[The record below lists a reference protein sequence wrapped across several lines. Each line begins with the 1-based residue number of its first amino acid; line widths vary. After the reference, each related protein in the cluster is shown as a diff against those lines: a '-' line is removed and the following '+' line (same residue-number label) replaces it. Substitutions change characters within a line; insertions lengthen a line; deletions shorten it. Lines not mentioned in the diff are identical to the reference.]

1 MVPRTLREAG
11 KVALLFSRRRLFPAQ
26 GISRGFWRVPANW
39 SLLVVIYSA
48 NVCLLWGREHCQ
60 MSETLNAGQGD
71 EAAPVGCVV
80 VAGVCVRACSV
91 VSDSSVTLWT
101 VACQAPLAMGFFL
114 ARILKW
120 LAISFSRRCL

>member
-1 MVPRTLREAG
+1 M
-11 KVALLFSRRRLFPAQ
+11 
-26 GISRGFWRVPANW
+26 
-39 SLLVVIYSA
+39 VIYSA

-60 MSETLNAGQGD
+60 VSETLNAGQGD

-80 VAGVCVRACSV
+80 VADVCVHACSV
-91 VSDSSVTLWT
+91 VSDSFVTLWT